1 MLRTALVLA
10 FLVPYAVIACP
21 LAVLLSIV
29 GRSAAPLYR
38 LSEWGFRGAFLL
50 AGIRITTEGRERLG
64 DVRNTVIVSNHA
76 SHLDPPALFLGLRT
90 DFVALA
96 KREVFDIPLFS
107 TVIRRAGY
115 IPIQRGNRADAA
127 GAVARMTTA
136 LREGACVLVFAEGTR
151 SHDGTLGPFKKG
163 AFIAALDAG
172 SRVLPVAIDGT
183 ASLMPRHGY
192 ALRSGHVRISV
203 LEPVEAGRYD
213 PAERDLLVAEVRSR
227 IDHALARGRGD
238 EYRVA

>member
-1 MLRTALVLA
+1 MLRTALILA

-29 GRSAAPLYR
+29 GRSASPLYR

-96 KREVFDIPLFS
+96 KL
-107 TVIRRAGY
+107 
-115 IPIQRGNRADAA
+115 
-127 GAVARMTTA
+127 
-136 LREGACVLVFAEGTR
+136 
-151 SHDGTLGPFKKG
+151 
-163 AFIAALDAG
+163 
-172 SRVLPVAIDGT
+172 
-183 ASLMPRHGY
+183 
-192 ALRSGHVRISV
+192 
-203 LEPVEAGRYD
+203 
-213 PAERDLLVAEVRSR
+213 RDLFAGVSP
-227 IDHALARGRGD
+227 
-238 EYRVA
+238 